1 MGAPV
6 IAMAAGGHDPPV
18 RSSRRLWPMARS
30 SGDAQRTEI
39 SVPAENRQVRVLRL
53 VTASTMSLYAFGV
66 DAVEDVRSAVDES
79 CALVLGS
86 HGAEGRLSLVLDC
99 DDNCISVVIRGDFDV
114 APVHGNEDDLRAEQM
129 LRPFVDRCDI
139 DLVRHRVSFDVNV

>member
-1 MGAPV
+1 MPARR
-6 IAMAAGGHDPPV
+6 HEPPI
-18 RSSRRLWPMARS
+18 RSSRRLRSIARS
-30 SGDAQRTEI
+30 GGEAQRTEI
-39 SVPAENRQVRVLRL
+39 SVPAEKRQVRVLRL

-99 DDNCISVVIRGDFDV
+99 EDDRISVVIRGDFDV

-139 DLVRHRVSFDVNV
+139 DLVHHRVSFAVSV